1 MRKFGLILCCL
12 FVAALAGAETSAQW
26 LSRAKKETNPQK
38 QIKILSQALEEYP
51 DLPNAYHLRADAY
64 LSLGQVEEALDD
76 YTTTINLRPKDAF
89 RYYARGLAYAQEN
102 IPDLAAQ
109 DFSKAISLQPSYRSF
124 YLARARAYTDL
135 QKYNL
140 ALNDYRNY
148 LGEREPAD
156 ALRREMIPVYLSASR
171 YKNAAENIDALRAA
185 GDDSAEI
192 HFWQGRV
199 WAGEEKWDEAISAY
213 SKAVNRDNRY
223 ADAYRYRA
231 DAFREIED
239 YSAAIEDYTAL
250 LDLMPEALFYN
261 RRGLAYEAL
270 KQYAAAS
277 KDYSR
282 AIEISPKWAVPYNN
296 RAYAKMNLQLWR
308 AAQKDLEKAIRLDP
322 SAPTPYVNLA
332 GLYWTYKN
340 DKRRTLDNLQKAVKH
355 HFKDYEALYDESRKG
370 WLFKDINETAQFR
383 AVLYK

>member
-1 MRKFGLILCCL
+1 
-12 FVAALAGAETSAQW
+12 
-26 LSRAKKETNPQK
+26 
-38 QIKILSQALEEYP
+38 
-51 DLPNAYHLRADAY
+51 
-64 LSLGQVEEALDD
+64 
-76 YTTTINLRPKDAF
+76 
-89 RYYARGLAYAQEN
+89 
-102 IPDLAAQ
+102 
-109 DFSKAISLQPSYRSF
+109 
-124 YLARARAYTDL
+124 
-135 QKYNL
+135 
-140 ALNDYRNY
+140 
-148 LGEREPAD
+148 
-156 ALRREMIPVYLSASR
+156 
-171 YKNAAENIDALRAA
+171 
-185 GDDSAEI
+185 
-192 HFWQGRV
+192 
-199 WAGEEKWDEAISAY
+199 
-213 SKAVNRDNRY
+213 
-223 ADAYRYRA
+223 
-231 DAFREIED
+231 
-239 YSAAIEDYTAL
+239 
-250 LDLMPEALFYN
+250 MPEALFYN